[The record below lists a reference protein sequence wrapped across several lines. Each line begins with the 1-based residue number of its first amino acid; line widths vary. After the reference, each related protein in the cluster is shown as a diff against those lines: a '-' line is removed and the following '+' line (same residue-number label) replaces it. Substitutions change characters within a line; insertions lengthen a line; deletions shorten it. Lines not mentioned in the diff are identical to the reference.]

1 MQYHDQLH
9 PWVVY
14 RRLPNCQNI
23 AIARFRRRNEAEMY
37 QIAVR
42 RLMPKALFLI
52 AFDPSSVNVEH
63 QQDEE
68 DESLNTAIAPPS
80 VAPPSAFDR

>member
-37 QIAVR
+37 QIAVH
-42 RLMPKALFLI
+42 RLMPNALFFV
-52 AFDPSSVNVEH
+52 AFAAPAQQFASPPASATVEYPESNLDP
-63 QQDEE
+63 
-68 DESLNTAIAPPS
+68 T
-80 VAPPSAFDR
+80 